1 MQLGVKQE
9 FWGDGCVR
17 CAGVFGQVAI
27 CVRTTVTECVCV
39 LQECFLSGGDWPVQ
53 QLRELCLPGVL
64 CGSEC
69 AAHMQLLLLY
79 CS

>member
-1 MQLGVKQE
+1 MAVCGVRVFLGKWQFV
-9 FWGDGCVR
+9 
-17 CAGVFGQVAI
+17 CAQQSLS
-27 CVRTTVTECVCV
+27 VCV